1 MSSARFLALQH
12 DTFIVII
19 IVMLKVNVA
28 EAKAR
33 LSEYIASVAR
43 GETVVICNRN
53 VPVAE
58 LRAIPQV
65 AQKPR
70 PVGLAKGKF
79 RVPRHFFEPLPDEIL
94 AVFQGG
100 S

>member
-1 MSSARFLALQH
+1 M
-12 DTFIVII
+12 I
-19 IVMLKVNVA
+19 KVNVA

-33 LSEYIASVAR
+33 LSEYIASAVS
-43 GETVVICNRN
+43 GEPVVICNRN

-58 LRAIPQV
+58 LRAIPQ
-65 AQKPR
+65 ATTKPR

-79 RVPRHFFEPLPDEIL
+79 RVPPRFFDPLPDEIL
-94 AVFQGG
+94 AAFHGG

>member
-1 MSSARFLALQH
+1 MSSARFLDLQH
-12 DTFIVII
+12 DTFIVMI

-28 EAKAR
+28 EAKAK
-33 LSEYIASVAR
+33 LSEYIASVAG

-58 LRAIPQV
+58 LRAIPQA

-79 RVPRHFFEPLPDEIL
+79 RVPPRFLEPLPDEII
-94 AVFQGG
+94 AAFHGG